1 MCAKTD
7 GYARVSTTSLSPV
20 FLRVFS
26 ISSPSP
32 VLLEAMATRA
42 TLSVDD
48 VLDEL
53 DGNAEYESDS
63 EDDFDGYV
71 DTRERTEEVQPEV
84 EEQMEEEMDVGANVE
99 VGSQSSSDDGD
110 TLPEYTLQPGCAV
123 PVEGNRPIHYFSL
136 LVTEDMLQNTV
147 TQTNLHAQQYIAN
160 NDIPPHSRVR
170 RWSKSVFDVN
180 ELVKFFAIIILMGL
194 VRYPQIESHWAVLW
208 PFTNTH
214 CSSVSAAH
222 NPRDMV

>member
-1 MCAKTD
+1 
-7 GYARVSTTSLSPV
+7 
-20 FLRVFS
+20 
-26 ISSPSP
+26 
-32 VLLEAMATRA
+32 MATRA
-42 TLSVDD
+42 TLTVED
-48 VLDEL
+48 VLGEL
-53 DGNAEYESDS
+53 DGNAECESDS
-63 EDDFDGYV
+63 DDDFDGYV
-71 DTRERTEEVQPEV
+71 DTGARAEDVEPVV
-84 EEQMEEEMDVGANVE
+84 EEQMDVGANVE

-123 PVEGNRPIHYFSL
+123 PVEGNRPIDYFSL

-147 TQTNLHAQQYIAN
+147 TQTNLHAQQYIDN

-170 RWSKSVFDVN
+170 RWSKSLFDIN
-180 ELVKFFAIIILMGL
+180 ELRRFFAIIILMGL

-222 NPRDMV
+222 NPMYRYKMYT

>member
-1 MCAKTD
+1 
-7 GYARVSTTSLSPV
+7 
-20 FLRVFS
+20 
-26 ISSPSP
+26 
-32 VLLEAMATRA
+32 MATRA

-110 TLPEYTLQPGCAV
+110 TLPEYTIQPGCAV

-194 VRYPQIESHWAVLW
+194 VKYPQIESHWAVLW